1 MIMDTLS
8 GLAFSYEPAL
18 LEYMEEY
25 PKSKNENIINKY
37 MLNEILITGIYSAI
51 VCLVFLKSNFIKSF
65 YRIGPNNEY
74 VLTAFFGLLIFIS
87 IFNSF
92 NARTHRLNILANILN
107 NKAFIGIMG
116 FVICMQIYL
125 IYFGGSL
132 FRTSGLQ
139 FKEFIVMFILAL
151 SIIPLDFIR
160 KLIYRKTN
168 KDIGV

>member
-1 MIMDTLS
+1 
-8 GLAFSYEPAL
+8 
-18 LEYMEEY
+18 
-25 PKSKNENIINKY
+25 
-37 MLNEILITGIYSAI
+37 
-51 VCLVFLKSNFIKSF
+51 
-65 YRIGPNNEY
+65 
-74 VLTAFFGLLIFIS
+74 
-87 IFNSF
+87 
-92 NARTHRLNILANILN
+92 
-107 NKAFIGIMG
+107 
-116 FVICMQIYL
+116 MQVYL